1 MPRLRTKKGSKI
13 VSTEQPSI
21 GGTIIPY
28 MQARADTGGA
38 GVISRGYND
47 DLVLWSQ
54 DQAFALRNAAR
65 VVPNVA
71 IDWENVAEEIEAL
84 GQSEVGNLESRIG
97 TIIEHLIKL
106 EASPAADPRNK
117 WKATIRNARTEIKR
131 VLKRSPHL
139 KNKVPEI
146 VADEAPEAR
155 TNAAGSLE
163 DYGEQPRVDIKGL
176 NFTPEQIL
184 GDWFPD
190 S

>member
-1 MPRLRTKKGSKI
+1 MPRLRTKKGGKMA
-13 VSTEQPSI
+13 STEPPSI
-21 GGTIIPY
+21 GKMIIPY
-28 MQARADTGGA
+28 MEARADTGGVE
-38 GVISRGYND
+38 VINRGYND
-47 DLVLWSQ
+47 DLVLWAK

-65 VVPNVA
+65 VVANVA

-106 EASPAADPRNK
+106 EASPAVDPRNK
-117 WKATIRNARTEIKR
+117 WRATIRNARTEIKR

-139 KNKVPEI
+139 KNKIPDI
-146 VADEAPEAR
+146 INDEAPEAR
-155 TNAAGSLE
+155 TNAAGSLK
-163 DYGEQPRVDIKGL
+163 DFGEQPRVDIKGL

-184 GDWFPD
+184 EDWFPD